1 MKIILTTHGK
11 LATGILDSYRM
22 IAGNTNNILPV
33 ELTEDGISDYRE
45 RLIPLLDEMLKNNQ
59 ILVLCDLKGGTPYNE
74 CYRYYLENED
84 KIRIVT
90 GVNLPMLIEVG
101 FNLEHKTLEELE
113 TLAVNSGNSGI
124 ETLGDLLSLDNDDN
138 IF

>member
-45 RLIPLLDEMLKNNQ
+45 RLIPLLDEMLNNNQ